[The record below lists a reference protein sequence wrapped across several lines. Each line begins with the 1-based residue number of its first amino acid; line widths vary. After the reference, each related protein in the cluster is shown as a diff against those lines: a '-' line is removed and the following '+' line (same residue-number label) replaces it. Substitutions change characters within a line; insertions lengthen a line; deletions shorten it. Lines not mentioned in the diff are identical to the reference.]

1 MRPSRR
7 LRKYASS
14 CSVAQLGAREMLLRS
29 LSPKYADGTLALP
42 GNAQNKPCKCAKA
55 QSAGTTGQKGQ
66 RDGRVMGHMR
76 HIGHMRQKRPHKAGK
91 CPHKAHLLRKKRGQS
106 VSDGM
111 SRASFGVFAVNLPGS
126 AAAEPPIFLRSI
138 SKTIGV
144 KRPALSRGRG
154 GGVSPHK
161 RNYFAEARSVCLGRN
176 EPRFLWRLRGKP
188 SWQACEAIKKPPMG
202 IGGFVFPCRKGTI
215 NSSLLRGRSRPWGAC
230 RRGRVPGPFR

>member
-29 LSPKYADGTLALP
+29 LSPEYADGTLALP

-126 AAAEPPIFLRSI
+126 AAAKPPFFIFLC
-138 SKTIGV
+138 GV
-144 KRPALSRGRG
+144 KRTTLPWGRG
-154 GGVSPHK
+154 GDASPHK
-161 RNYFAEARSVCLGRN
+161 HIRFAEARSVCLGRN
-176 EPRFLWRLRGKP
+176 EPRFPL
-188 SWQACEAIKKPPMG
+188 A
-202 IGGFVFPCRKGTI
+202 
-215 NSSLLRGRSRPWGAC
+215 SSR
-230 RRGRVPGPFR
+230 

>member
-1 MRPSRR
+1 MRYQCGFNASKCARAEGYGNTLVLVPSRN
-7 LRKYASS
+7 S
-14 CSVAQLGAREMLLRS
+14 ARGRYCFAVSPPSMPTGRS
-29 LSPKYADGTLALP
+29 LCQ

-126 AAAEPPIFLRSI
+126 AAA
-138 SKTIGV
+138 
-144 KRPALSRGRG
+144 
-154 GGVSPHK
+154 
-161 RNYFAEARSVCLGRN
+161 
-176 EPRFLWRLRGKP
+176 
-188 SWQACEAIKKPPMG
+188 KPPLSAFSCVG
-202 IGGFVFPCRKGTI
+202 
-215 NSSLLRGRSRPWGAC
+215 
-230 RRGRVPGPFR
+230 